1 MPSGSWKENNIDENK
16 IYAEAKEFWNKYFKN
31 SGLTLDV
38 YMAEIYQRMK
48 VYAVMPK
55 EDQQKFLE
63 SQLKLLDRAEH
74 AIQQVKKREDY
85 GK

>member
-1 MPSGSWKENNIDENK
+1 
-16 IYAEAKEFWNKYFKN
+16 
-31 SGLTLDV
+31 
-38 YMAEIYQRMK
+38 MK